1 MSLISVLSKELA
13 RSNGKAKLVK
23 VPKHMKPTLESLKQ
37 FENEVS
43 AQIESNDLMRAR
55 SIEYAGYCKRYHR
68 K

>member
-1 MSLISVLSKELA
+1 MSLINVLAKELA

-43 AQIESNDLMRAR
+43 AQIESNNLNE
-55 SIEYAGYCKRYHR
+55 SKEY
-68 K
+68 

>member
-43 AQIESNDLMRAR
+43 AQIESNNLNE
-55 SIEYAGYCKRYHR
+55 SKEYLIRWILQKVS
-68 K
+68 

>member
-13 RSNGKAKLVK
+13 RSNGRAKLVK

-43 AQIESNDLMRAR
+43 AQIESNNLNE
-55 SIEYAGYCKRYHR
+55 SKEYWIRWILQKVS
-68 K
+68 

>member
-43 AQIESNDLMRAR
+43 AQIESNNLNE
-55 SIEYAGYCKRYHR
+55 SKEYWIRWILQKVS
-68 K
+68 